1 MSQRKA
7 YPSDLS
13 EAQWELIEKLVPET
27 KPGGRPPTHPRR
39 EVVNAILYVLR
50 SGCAWRM
57 MPHDLPPKET
67 AYACFALW
75 SRDGTWTLIEET
87 LRLKVRKAAGKKPAP
102 TAAIMD
108 SQSVK
113 TSDQGGPRGFDAGK
127 QTIGRKR
134 HILVD
139 TLGLIWLISVTAA
152 SVQDHDGALLL
163 FAKLFARGLGRL
175 RVIWADSAYN
185 VQKLFGW
192 LSGQRPRR
200 PLRLEVVR
208 RDPATR
214 GFVVLP
220 HRWIVERTF
229 GWLNKCR
236 RLSKDYERKLNHSES
251 MIRVASIHLMLR
263 RLTPKTA

>member
-1 MSQRKA
+1 M
-7 YPSDLS
+7 
-13 EAQWELIEKLVPET
+13 VPEP
-27 KPGGRPPTHPRR
+27 KPGGRPPVHERR
-39 EVVNAILYVLR
+39 EVVNAIFYVLR

-67 AYACFALW
+67 AYGCYALW
-75 SRDGTWTLIEET
+75 IKNGTWALIEET
-87 LRLKVRKAAGKKPAP
+87 LRARVRKAAGKRPAP

-108 SQSVK
+108 SQAVK
-113 TSDQGGPRGFDAGK
+113 TSDQGGPRGFDVGK
-127 QTIGRKR
+127 QTVGRKR

-139 TLGLIWLISVTAA
+139 TLGLIWLVSVTAA

-163 FAKLFARGLGRL
+163 FARLFTRGLGRL

-185 VQKLFGW
+185 AQKLFDW
-192 LSGQRPRR
+192 LTNQRPRR
-200 PLRLEVVR
+200 ALRLEVVR
-208 RDPATR
+208 RDPATK

-220 HRWIVERTF
+220 RRWIVERTF

-251 MIRVASIHLMLR
+251 MIRLASISLMLR
-263 RLTPKTA
+263 RLTLKSA